1 MFMLDKDYVEKVEK
15 VTSISGLC
23 INCKNEK
30 TCDFVEDV
38 KIFVANKKSAE
49 KVLDTELTVYSC
61 DRYEAEK
68 DIYPEREICLSCKQE
83 VKL

>member
-1 MFMLDKDYVEKVEK
+1 MLDKDYMDRAEK
-15 VTSISGLC
+15 VTSISGIC

-61 DRYEAEK
+61 DRYEAET
-68 DIYPEREICLSCKQE
+68 DIYPECGTCLSCK
-83 VKL
+83 